1 LPDSETI
8 SVLEPANRI
17 DLEPNILDILEDLDF
32 RGHVFQVT
40 DASGLKARLDQG
52 PITLYSGFDPTAD
65 SLHAG
70 NLIPILG
77 LRRFQLAGHHAIGLI
92 GGGTGLIGDPSG
104 SKEER
109 PLNPPDIVAAYT
121 EKLTEQLAKFLDF
134 ETGTNPAQ
142 VVCNMGWLSELKAID
157 FLRDTGKHFS
167 MGYMLAKESVASR
180 LESGISFTEFSYMVI
195 QAYDFME
202 LFRTR
207 GCELQIGGSDQWGN
221 ITAGIELIRRRL
233 GEQAHGLTFP
243 LLQKAD
249 GSKFGKTASG
259 TVWLDTGRT
268 TPYQFYQHWINTD
281 DRDVVRFLK
290 LFTFLS
296 KDEIRNLELDVA
308 QHPEKRE
315 AQRVLAEEVTT
326 FVHDRSATDRARRI
340 SEALFY
346 GDLRDLSAQ
355 EIEEG
360 FSDVPSHSL
369 NGVSGVGLVNLLVD
383 VRISTS
389 MRQAREDIRSGA
401 IHINGLRCTDMG
413 RILEPSERLAG
424 KYLVVRRGKRRYFLV
439 RWNN

>member
-1 LPDSETI
+1 MDI
-8 SVLEPANRI
+8 QK
-17 DLEPNILDILEDLDF
+17 DLNF
-32 RGHVFQVT
+32 RGYVFQQT
-40 DASGLKARLDQG
+40 DPDGFRARLAQG

-65 SLHAG
+65 SLHVG
-70 NLIPILG
+70 SLIPILG

-109 PLNPPDIVAAYT
+109 PLNPPELIASYT
-121 EKLTEQLAKFLDF
+121 GKLTDQLARFLDF
-134 ETGTNPAQ
+134 ETKTNPAR
-142 VVCNMGWLSELKAID
+142 VVSNLGWLSELKAID

-180 LESGISFTEFSYMVI
+180 LETGISFTEFSYMVI

-202 LFRTR
+202 LFRAH

-233 GEQAHGLTFP
+233 GGQVYGLTFP
-243 LLQKAD
+243 LLLNAD

-259 TVWLDTGRT
+259 NVWLDPGRT

-281 DRDVVRFLK
+281 DRDVVKFLK
-290 LFTFLS
+290 LFTFLPEN
-296 KDEIRNLELDVA
+296 EIINLETEVNE
-308 QHPEKRE
+308 HPEKRE

-326 FVHDRSATDRARRI
+326 FVHDRSATERARRI
-340 SEALFY
+340 SDALFY
-346 GDLRDLSAQ
+346 GNLKDLSTR

-360 FSDVPSHSL
+360 FSDVPSQAL
-369 NGVSGVGLVNLLVD
+369 NGVSGVGLVDLLVD
-383 VRISTS
+383 CGISSS

-401 IHINGLRCTDMG
+401 IHINGRRCTDTGMM
-413 RILEPSERLAG
+413 LEPPDRIAG
-424 KYLVVRRGKRRYFLV
+424 RYLVVRRGKRRYFLV
-439 RWNN
+439 RWNL

>member
-1 LPDSETI
+1 MDI
-8 SVLEPANRI
+8 QK
-17 DLEPNILDILEDLDF
+17 DLNF
-32 RGHVFQVT
+32 RGYVFQQT
-40 DASGLKARLDQG
+40 DPDGFRARLTRG

-65 SLHAG
+65 SLHVG
-70 NLIPILG
+70 SLIPILG

-109 PLNPPDIVAAYT
+109 PLNPPDLIASYT
-121 EKLTEQLAKFLDF
+121 GKLTDQLARFLDF
-134 ETGTNPAQ
+134 ETKTNPAR
-142 VVCNMGWLSELKAID
+142 VVSNLGWLSELRAID

-180 LESGISFTEFSYMVI
+180 LETGISFTEFSYMVI

-202 LFRTR
+202 LFRAH

-233 GEQAHGLTFP
+233 GGQVYGLTFP
-243 LLQKAD
+243 LLLNAD

-259 TVWLDTGRT
+259 NVWLDPGRT

-281 DRDVVRFLK
+281 DRDVVKFLK
-290 LFTFLS
+290 LFTFLPEN
-296 KDEIRNLELDVA
+296 EIINLETEVNE
-308 QHPEKRE
+308 HPEKRE

-326 FVHDRSATDRARRI
+326 FVHDRSATERARRI
-340 SEALFY
+340 SDALFY
-346 GDLRDLSAQ
+346 GNLKDLSTR

-360 FSDVPSHSL
+360 FSDVPSQAL
-369 NGVSGVGLVNLLVD
+369 NGVSGVGLVDLLVD
-383 VRISTS
+383 CGISSS

-401 IHINGLRCTDMG
+401 IHINGRRCTDTGIM
-413 RILEPSERLAG
+413 LEPPDRIAG
-424 KYLVVRRGKRRYFLV
+424 RYLVVRRGKRRYFLV
-439 RWNN
+439 RWNL

>member
-1 LPDSETI
+1 MDI
-8 SVLEPANRI
+8 QK
-17 DLEPNILDILEDLDF
+17 DLNF
-32 RGHVFQVT
+32 RGYVFQKT
-40 DASGLKARLDQG
+40 DPDGFRARLTQG

-65 SLHAG
+65 SLHVG
-70 NLIPILG
+70 SLIPILG

-109 PLNPPDIVAAYT
+109 PLNPPDLIASYT
-121 EKLTEQLAKFLDF
+121 GKLTDQLARFLDF
-134 ETGTNPAQ
+134 ETKTNPAR
-142 VVCNMGWLSELKAID
+142 VVSNLGWLSELKAID

-180 LESGISFTEFSYMVI
+180 LETGISFTEFSYMVI

-202 LFRTR
+202 LFRAH

-233 GEQAHGLTFP
+233 GGQVYGLTFP
-243 LLQKAD
+243 LLLNAD

-259 TVWLDTGRT
+259 NVWLDPGRT

-281 DRDVVRFLK
+281 DRDVVKFLK

-296 KDEIRNLELDVA
+296 ENEIINLETEVNE
-308 QHPEKRE
+308 HPEKRE

-326 FVHDRSATDRARRI
+326 FVHDRSATVRARRI
-340 SEALFY
+340 SDALFY
-346 GDLRDLSAQ
+346 GNLKDLSTR

-360 FSDVPSHSL
+360 FSDVPSQAL
-369 NGVSGVGLVNLLVD
+369 NGVSGVGLMKLLVD
-383 VRISTS
+383 CGISSS

-401 IHINGLRCTDMG
+401 IHINGRRCTDTGMMFEPPDRIAG
-413 RILEPSERLAG
+413 R
-424 KYLVVRRGKRRYFLV
+424 YLVVRRGKRRYFLV
-439 RWNN
+439 RWNL

>member
-1 LPDSETI
+1 M
-8 SVLEPANRI
+8 
-17 DLEPNILDILEDLDF
+17 DILKDLNF
-32 RGHVFQVT
+32 REYVFQQT
-40 DASGLKARLDQG
+40 DPDGLKTRLAEG

-65 SLHAG
+65 SLHVG

-109 PLNPPDIVAAYT
+109 PLNPPELIAEYT
-121 EKLTEQLAKFLDF
+121 GNLSEQLARFLDF
-134 ETGTNPAQ
+134 EAGTNPAR
-142 VVCNMGWLSELKAID
+142 VVSNLGWLSELKAID
-157 FLRDTGKHFS
+157 FLRETGKHFS
-167 MGYMLAKESVASR
+167 LGYMLAKESVASR
-180 LESGISFTEFSYMVI
+180 LETGISFTEFSYMVI

-202 LFRTR
+202 LFRVH

-233 GEQAHGLTFP
+233 GGQAHGLTFP
-243 LLQKAD
+243 LLEKAD

-259 TVWLDTGRT
+259 TVWLDAGRT

-281 DRDVVRFLK
+281 DRDVVTFLK
-290 LFTFLS
+290 LFTFLP
-296 KDEIRNLELDVA
+296 ENEVRNLETEVTE
-308 QHPEKRE
+308 HPEKRE

-326 FVHDRSATDRARRI
+326 FVHDRAATERARRI
-340 SEALFY
+340 SDALFY
-346 GDLRDLSAQ
+346 GDLRDLSAR

-360 FSDVPSHSL
+360 FSDVPSRAL
-369 NGVSGVGLVNLLVD
+369 NGVSGVGLMNLLID
-383 VRISTS
+383 VGVSSS

-401 IHINGLRCTDMG
+401 ININGRRCTDMG
-413 RILEPSERLAG
+413 MTLEPSDRIAG

-439 RWNN
+439 RWNL

>member
-1 LPDSETI
+1 MK
-8 SVLEPANRI
+8 V
-17 DLEPNILDILEDLDF
+17 DIFEDLDF
-32 RGHVFQVT
+32 RGYVFQVT
-40 DASGLKARLDQG
+40 DANGLKSRLAQG
-52 PITLYSGFDPTAD
+52 PITLYSGFDPTAA
-65 SLHAG
+65 SLHVG

-109 PLNPPDIVAAYT
+109 RLNPPEVIAAYT

-134 ETGTNPAQ
+134 DTRTNPAQ
-142 VVCNMGWLSELKAID
+142 VVSNMGWLSELMAID
-157 FLRDTGKHFS
+157 FLRDAGKHFS

-233 GEQAHGLTFP
+233 GGQAHGLTFP

-249 GSKFGKTASG
+249 GTKFGKTASG
-259 TVWLDTGRT
+259 TVWLDARKT

-281 DRDVVRFLK
+281 DRDVVSFLK

-296 KDEIRNLELDVA
+296 EDEIRNLEMEVS
-308 QHPEKRE
+308 QRPEKRQ
-315 AQRVLAEEVTT
+315 AQRVLADEVTT
-326 FVHDRSATDRARRI
+326 FVHDSTATDRARRI
-340 SEALFY
+340 SKALFY

-360 FSDVPSHSL
+360 FSDVPSHAL
-369 NGVSGVGLVNLLVD
+369 NGATEVGLIDLLVN
-383 VRISTS
+383 VRISSS
-389 MRQAREDIRSGA
+389 MRQAREDIKSGA
-401 IHINGLRCTDMG
+401 IHINGRRCTDMG

>member
-1 LPDSETI
+1 M
-8 SVLEPANRI
+8 
-17 DLEPNILDILEDLDF
+17 DILKDLNF
-32 RGHVFQVT
+32 REYVFQQT
-40 DASGLKARLDQG
+40 DPDGFGARLAQG

-65 SLHAG
+65 SLHVG
-70 NLIPILG
+70 SLIPILG

-109 PLNPPDIVAAYT
+109 PLNPPELIASYT
-121 EKLTEQLAKFLDF
+121 GKLTEQLARFLDF
-134 ETGTNPAQ
+134 ETKTNPAR
-142 VVCNMGWLSELKAID
+142 VVSNLDWLSELKATD

-167 MGYMLAKESVASR
+167 LGYMLAKESVASR
-180 LESGISFTEFSYMVI
+180 LETGISFTEFSYMVV

-202 LFRTR
+202 LFRVH

-233 GEQAHGLTFP
+233 GGQAHGLTFP
-243 LLQKAD
+243 LLLNAD

-259 TVWLDTGRT
+259 TVWLDARKT

-281 DRDVVRFLK
+281 DRDVVKFLK
-290 LFTFLS
+290 LFTFLP
-296 KDEIRNLELDVA
+296 ENEVRNLETEVTE
-308 QHPEKRE
+308 HPEKRE

-326 FVHDRSATDRARRI
+326 FVHDRAATERARRI
-340 SEALFY
+340 SDALFY
-346 GDLRDLSAQ
+346 GDLRDLSAR

-360 FSDVPSHSL
+360 FSDVPSRAL
-369 NGVSGVGLVNLLVD
+369 NGVSGVGLMNLLVD
-383 VRISTS
+383 VGVSSS

-401 IHINGLRCTDMG
+401 IYINGRRCTDMG
-413 RILEPSERLAG
+413 MTLEPSDRIAG

-439 RWNN
+439 RWNL

>member
-1 LPDSETI
+1 M
-8 SVLEPANRI
+8 
-17 DLEPNILDILEDLDF
+17 DILKDLDF
-32 RGHVFQVT
+32 REYLFQVT
-40 DASGLKARLDQG
+40 DPDGLEARLADG

-65 SLHAG
+65 SLHVG

-104 SKEER
+104 SKDER
-109 PLNPPDIVAAYT
+109 PLNPPELIAEYT
-121 EKLTEQLAKFLDF
+121 GRLTEQLARFLDF
-134 ETGTNPAQ
+134 ETGTNPAR
-142 VVCNMGWLSELKAID
+142 VVSNLGWLSELKAID

-180 LESGISFTEFSYMVI
+180 LETGISFTEFSYMVI

-202 LFRTR
+202 LFQAH

-233 GEQAHGLTFP
+233 GGQAHGLTFP
-243 LLQKAD
+243 LLEKAD

-259 TVWLDTGRT
+259 TVWLDARKT

-281 DRDVVRFLK
+281 DRDVVTFLK
-290 LFTFLS
+290 LFTFLPEN
-296 KDEIRNLELDVA
+296 EIGSLEMEA
-308 QHPEKRE
+308 AEHPEKRE

-326 FVHDRSATDRARRI
+326 LVHDGSATERARRI
-340 SEALFY
+340 SDALFY
-346 GDLRDLSAQ
+346 GDLRDLSAR

-360 FSDVPSHSL
+360 FSEVPSQAL
-369 NGVSGVGLVNLLVD
+369 NGVSGVGLVNLLVN
-383 VRISTS
+383 VGISSS

-401 IHINGLRCTDMG
+401 IYINGRRCTDMG
-413 RILEPSERLAG
+413 MMLEPSDRIAG

-439 RWNN
+439 RWNL

>member
-1 LPDSETI
+1 M
-8 SVLEPANRI
+8 
-17 DLEPNILDILEDLDF
+17 DILKDLDY
-32 RGHVFQVT
+32 RGYLFQLT
-40 DASGLKARLDQG
+40 DSDGLKARLADG

-65 SLHAG
+65 SLHVG

-77 LRRFQLAGHHAIGLI
+77 LRRFQLAGHYAIGLI

-109 PLNPPDIVAAYT
+109 PLNPPELIAEYT
-121 EKLTEQLAKFLDF
+121 GRLTEQLARFLDF
-134 ETGTNPAQ
+134 ETGANPAR
-142 VVCNMGWLSELKAID
+142 VVSNLGWLSELKAID

-180 LESGISFTEFSYMVI
+180 LETGISFTEFSYMVI

-202 LFRTR
+202 LFQAH

-233 GEQAHGLTFP
+233 GGQAHGLTFP
-243 LLQKAD
+243 LLEKAD

-259 TVWLDTGRT
+259 TVWLDAGKT

-281 DRDVVRFLK
+281 DRDVVTFLK
-290 LFTFLS
+290 LFTFLPES
-296 KDEIRNLELDVA
+296 EIRNLETEVTE
-308 QHPEKRE
+308 HPEKRE

-326 FVHDRSATDRARRI
+326 LVHDRSATERARRI
-340 SEALFY
+340 SDALFY
-346 GDLRDLSAQ
+346 GDLRDLSER

-360 FSDVPSHSL
+360 FSDVPSQAL
-369 NGVSGVGLVNLLVD
+369 NGVSGVGLMELLVN
-383 VRISTS
+383 VGISSS

-401 IHINGLRCTDMG
+401 IYVNGRRCADMG
-413 RILEPSERLAG
+413 MMLEPSDRIAG
-424 KYLVVRRGKRRYFLV
+424 RYVVVRRGKRRYFLV
-439 RWNN
+439 RWNL

>member
-1 LPDSETI
+1 
-8 SVLEPANRI
+8 V
-17 DLEPNILDILEDLDF
+17 DILKDLNF
-32 RGHVFQVT
+32 REYVFQQT
-40 DASGLKARLDQG
+40 DPDGLKTRLAEG

-65 SLHAG
+65 SLHVG

-109 PLNPPDIVAAYT
+109 PLNPPELIAEYT
-121 EKLTEQLAKFLDF
+121 GNLSEQLARFLDF
-134 ETGTNPAQ
+134 EAGTNPAR
-142 VVCNMGWLSELKAID
+142 VVSNLGWLSELKAID
-157 FLRDTGKHFS
+157 FLRETGKHFS
-167 MGYMLAKESVASR
+167 LGYMLAKESVASR
-180 LESGISFTEFSYMVI
+180 LETGISFTEFSYMVI

-202 LFRTR
+202 LFRVH

-233 GEQAHGLTFP
+233 GGQAHGLTFP
-243 LLQKAD
+243 LLEKAD

-259 TVWLDTGRT
+259 TVWLDAGRT

-281 DRDVVRFLK
+281 DRDVVTFLK
-290 LFTFLS
+290 LFTFLP
-296 KDEIRNLELDVA
+296 ENEVRNLETEVTE
-308 QHPEKRE
+308 HPEKRE

-326 FVHDRSATDRARRI
+326 FVHDRAATERARRI
-340 SEALFY
+340 SDALFY
-346 GDLRDLSAQ
+346 GDLRDLSAR

-360 FSDVPSHSL
+360 FSDVPSRAL
-369 NGVSGVGLVNLLVD
+369 NGVSGVGLMNLLID
-383 VRISTS
+383 VGVSSS

-401 IHINGLRCTDMG
+401 ININGRRCTDMG
-413 RILEPSERLAG
+413 MTLEPSDRIAG

-439 RWNN
+439 RWNL

>member
-1 LPDSETI
+1 M
-8 SVLEPANRI
+8 
-17 DLEPNILDILEDLDF
+17 DILKDLNF
-32 RGHVFQVT
+32 QGYVFQVT
-40 DASGLKARLDQG
+40 DANGLKALLARG
-52 PITLYSGFDPTAD
+52 PVSLYSGFDPTAD
-65 SLHAG
+65 SLHVG

-109 PLNPPDIVAAYT
+109 SLNPPDVIAAYT
-121 EKLTEQLAKFLDF
+121 EKLTEQLTRFLDF
-134 ETGTNPAQ
+134 ETATNPAQ
-142 VVCNMGWLSELKAID
+142 VVSNMGWLSELKAID

-180 LESGISFTEFSYMVI
+180 LDSGISFTEFSYMVI

-207 GCELQIGGSDQWGN
+207 GCKLQIGGSDQWGN

-233 GEQAHGLTFP
+233 GGQAYGLTFP
-243 LLQKAD
+243 LLEKAD

-259 TVWLDTGRT
+259 TVWLDARRT
-268 TPYQFYQHWINTD
+268 TPYQFYQHWINSD
-281 DRDVVRFLK
+281 DRDVVKFLK
-290 LFTFLS
+290 LFTFLP
-296 KDEIRNLELDVA
+296 EGAIRNLEMEVE
-308 QHPEKRE
+308 QHPERRE

-326 FVHDRSATDRARRI
+326 FVHDRSATGRARRI

-346 GDLRDLSAQ
+346 GDLRNLSAQ

-369 NGVSGVGLVNLLVD
+369 NGIPGVGLVNLLVD

-401 IHINGLRCTDMG
+401 IHVNGRRCTDMG
-413 RILEPSERLAG
+413 RILEPSDRLAG
-424 KYLVVRRGKRRYFLV
+424 KYLIVRRGKRRYFLV
-439 RWNN
+439 HWNS

>member
-1 LPDSETI
+1 M
-8 SVLEPANRI
+8 
-17 DLEPNILDILEDLDF
+17 DILKDLDF
-32 RGHVFQVT
+32 RGYLFQVT
-40 DASGLKARLDQG
+40 DPDGLDARLNDG

-65 SLHAG
+65 SLHVG

-109 PLNPPDIVAAYT
+109 PLNPPELIAEYT
-121 EKLTEQLAKFLDF
+121 GKLTEQLARFLDF
-134 ETGTNPAQ
+134 ETGANPAR
-142 VVCNMGWLSELKAID
+142 VVSNLGWLSELKAID

-180 LESGISFTEFSYMVI
+180 LETGISFTEFSYMVI

-202 LFRTR
+202 LFQAH

-233 GEQAHGLTFP
+233 GGQAHGLTFP
-243 LLQKAD
+243 LLEKAD

-259 TVWLDTGRT
+259 TVWLDAGKT

-281 DRDVVRFLK
+281 DRDVVTFLK

-296 KDEIRNLELDVA
+296 GNEIRNLETEVTER
-308 QHPEKRE
+308 PEKRE

-326 FVHDRSATDRARRI
+326 LVHDRSATERARRI
-340 SEALFY
+340 SDALFY
-346 GDLRDLSAQ
+346 GDLRDLSAR

-360 FSDVPSHSL
+360 FSDVPSQAF
-369 NGVSGVGLVNLLVD
+369 NGVSGVGLMDLLVN
-383 VRISTS
+383 VGISSS

-401 IHINGLRCTDMG
+401 IYVNGRRCADTGMM
-413 RILEPSERLAG
+413 LEPSDRIAG
-424 KYLVVRRGKRRYFLV
+424 KYVVVRRGKRRYFLV
-439 RWNN
+439 RWNL

>member
-1 LPDSETI
+1 M
-8 SVLEPANRI
+8 
-17 DLEPNILDILEDLDF
+17 DILKDLNF
-32 RGHVFQVT
+32 REYVFQQT
-40 DASGLKARLDQG
+40 DPDGFGARLAQG

-65 SLHAG
+65 SLHVG
-70 NLIPILG
+70 SLIPILG

-109 PLNPPDIVAAYT
+109 PLNPPELIASYT
-121 EKLTEQLAKFLDF
+121 GKLTEQLARFLDF
-134 ETGTNPAQ
+134 ETKTNPAR
-142 VVCNMGWLSELKAID
+142 VVSNLDWLSELKATD

-167 MGYMLAKESVASR
+167 LGYMLAKESVASR
-180 LESGISFTEFSYMVI
+180 LETGISFTEFSYMVV

-202 LFRTR
+202 LFRVH

-233 GEQAHGLTFP
+233 GGQAHGLTFP
-243 LLQKAD
+243 LLLNAD

-259 TVWLDTGRT
+259 TVWLDARKT

-281 DRDVVRFLK
+281 DRDVVKFLK

-296 KDEIRNLELDVA
+296 ENEVRNLETEVTE
-308 QHPEKRE
+308 HPEKRE

-326 FVHDRSATDRARRI
+326 FVHDRAATERARRI
-340 SEALFY
+340 SDALFY
-346 GDLRDLSAQ
+346 GDLRDLSAR

-360 FSDVPSHSL
+360 FSDVPSRAL
-369 NGVSGVGLVNLLVD
+369 NGVSGVGLMNLLVD
-383 VRISTS
+383 VGVSSS

-401 IHINGLRCTDMG
+401 IYINGRRCTDMG
-413 RILEPSERLAG
+413 MTLEPSDRIAG

-439 RWNN
+439 RWNL

>member
-1 LPDSETI
+1 MD
-8 SVLEPANRI
+8 VMK
-17 DLEPNILDILEDLDF
+17 DLDF
-32 RGHVFQVT
+32 RGYVFQVT
-40 DASGLKARLDQG
+40 DPGGLETRLDRG
-52 PITLYSGFDPTAD
+52 PITLYSGFDPTAE
-65 SLHAG
+65 SLHVG

-109 PLNPPDIVAAYT
+109 PLNPPELIAEYT
-121 EKLTEQLAKFLDF
+121 RKLTEQLARFLDF
-134 ETGTNPAQ
+134 ESGTNPAR
-142 VVCNMGWLSELKAID
+142 VVSNLGWLSKLKAID

-167 MGYMLAKESVASR
+167 VGYMLAKESVASR

-202 LFRTR
+202 LFRTH

-233 GEQAHGLTFP
+233 GGQAHGLTFP

-249 GSKFGKTASG
+249 GAKFGKTASG
-259 TVWLDTGRT
+259 AVWLDAEKTS
-268 TPYQFYQHWINTD
+268 PYQLYQHMINTG
-281 DRDVVRFLK
+281 DRDVVTFLK

-296 KDEIRNLELDVA
+296 EDEIGNLELEVS

-326 FVHDRSATDRARRI
+326 LVHDSAAAGRAHRI

-346 GDLRDLSAQ
+346 GDLRNLSAR

-360 FSDVPSHSL
+360 FSDVPSHAL
-369 NGVSGVGLVNLLVD
+369 NGVAEAGLVNLLVD
-383 VRISTS
+383 AGISSS
-389 MRQAREDIRSGA
+389 MRQAREDVRSGA
-401 IHINGLRCTDMG
+401 VYLNGLRCVDVG
-413 RILEPSERLAG
+413 RTLDPDDRLAG
-424 KYLVVRRGKRRYFLV
+424 RYLIVRRGKRRYFLV
-439 RWNN
+439 RWNL

>member
-1 LPDSETI
+1 M
-8 SVLEPANRI
+8 
-17 DLEPNILDILEDLDF
+17 DIMKDLDF
-32 RGHVFQVT
+32 RGYVFQVT
-40 DASGLKARLDQG
+40 DPGGLRSRLDLG
-52 PITLYSGFDPTAD
+52 PMTLYSGFDPTAD
-65 SLHAG
+65 SLHVG

-104 SKEER
+104 SQEER
-109 PLNPPDIVAAYT
+109 PLNPPELIAEYT
-121 EKLTEQLAKFLDF
+121 GKLTEQLARFLDF
-134 ETGTNPAQ
+134 ETGTNPAR
-142 VVCNMGWLSELKAID
+142 VVSNLGWLSELKAID

-167 MGYMLAKESVASR
+167 VGYMMAKESVASR

-202 LFRTR
+202 LYRTH

-233 GEQAHGLTFP
+233 GGQAHGLTFP

-249 GSKFGKTASG
+249 GTKFGKTASG
-259 TVWLDTGRT
+259 TVWLDAEKTS
-268 TPYQFYQHWINTD
+268 PYQLYQHMINTD
-281 DRDVVRFLK
+281 DRDVVTFLK

-296 KDEIRNLELDVA
+296 EDEIGNLELEVS

-326 FVHDRSATDRARRI
+326 LVHDSAATGRAHRI

-346 GDLRDLSAQ
+346 GDLRDLSAR

-360 FSDVPSHSL
+360 FSDVPSHAL
-369 NGVSGVGLVNLLVD
+369 NGVVEAGLVKLLVD
-383 VRISTS
+383 AGISSS
-389 MRQAREDIRSGA
+389 MRQAREDVRSGA
-401 IHINGLRCTDMG
+401 VYLNGLRCTDVG
-413 RILEPSERLAG
+413 RTLAPDDRLAG
-424 KYLVVRRGKRRYFLV
+424 GYLIVRRGKRRYFLV
-439 RWNN
+439 RWNL